1 MAEFPSYF
9 RNQATGAGT
18 SRGGATRLHLT
29 IADRGQSEREHE
41 NIIWKSRFASG
52 RAENQNSTSLRQSLT
67 DLDFREIRTGSSIQD
82 IENSLETR
90 PPDLLITNS
99 DLPDGNVCELISD
112 IRNHRVGTN
121 PFMSIIVT
129 TWKPSEGLVHR
140 VVKSGA
146 DDLLVQ
152 PASRGQL
159 RSRIDAL
166 TFNRKPFV
174 VTARYI
180 GPDRRNM
187 SRSEKLTATPVNV
200 PNLLLAKASGGSDAG
215 ELQRAVDA
223 AVSLV
228 NKNKLS
234 RNAMHIGILVKQIL
248 AAYDANNID
257 GHLVDLLGN
266 LVITTQDATRRLTG
280 TPFAAA
286 SKLCEAL
293 VKVAKRMEQSFRA
306 PAQKDLRLLPQLAM
320 SIHLALKDVNGNTKT
335 AEDISDVVSRAASQ
349 TNFRALGE

>member
-1 MAEFPSYF
+1 MK
-9 RNQATGAGT
+9 T
-18 SRGGATRLHLT
+18 SFGKVDLLLVAP
-29 IADRGQSEREHE
+29 
-41 NIIWKSRFASG
+41 K
-52 RAENQNSTSLRQSLT
+52 NQNSTSLRQSLT
-67 DLDFREIRTGSSIQD
+67 DLDFREIRSGASIQD

-90 PPDLLITNS
+90 PPDLLITDS
-99 DLPDGNVCELISD
+99 ELSDGNVCELISD
-112 IRNHRVGTN
+112 IRNHRIGTN

-129 TWKPSEGLVHR
+129 TWKPSESLVHR
-140 VVKSGA
+140 VVESGA

-174 VTARYI
+174 ITARYI

-200 PNLLLAKASGGSDAG
+200 PNLLLAKASGDRDAG

-223 AVSLV
+223 AVSSV

-234 RNAMHIGILVKQIL
+234 RNALHIGFLVKQIL
-248 AAYDANNID
+248 AAYESQTID
-257 GHLVDLLGN
+257 GQLVDLLGN
-266 LVITTQDATRRLTG
+266 LVITTQDATRRLAG

-286 SKLCEAL
+286 VKLCDAL

-335 AEDISDVVSRAASQ
+335 AEDISAAVSNGSDQAI
-349 TNFRALGE
+349 FRAVGE